1 MEETGTYLKKLVDI
15 VTPETQVDEMYQRI
29 HEVVGLLDKVVQ
41 RSWSFYAERSPSLS
55 DYWEKKYLGGG
66 AIGGVPHRLRRAQR
80 SPHEVN

>member
-55 DYWEKKYLGGG
+55 DYWEKNTWEEGLLEESL
-66 AIGGVPHRLRRAQR
+66 IDSEELNDHRMK
-80 SPHEVN
+80 